1 MNDERHTR
9 IEVKDGIAEIT
20 LDRPERMNAWTVQMR
35 DELNEHLVRCDQD
48 DAVRALIVTGAGR
61 AFCAG
66 ADLERGGDTFAAGE
80 SRPQRPAG
88 PTIVPAAPTIRASV
102 QTILP
107 WEVRKPIIAAINGAA
122 VGVGITLPLQYDIR
136 IAANE
141 AKIGF
146 LFVRRGVVPEL
157 SSTWILPRLVGIA
170 RASDLLLTGRIISGA
185 EAALLGLVNEAVP
198 AERVLPRA
206 REIARE
212 IAENCAP
219 ISVAL
224 TKRMIW
230 EHLGGPPPA
239 EVAKRESRA
248 LYALGRMADAKEGVL
263 SFLEKR
269 KPHFTLSPTKDSPP
283 LEPID

>member
-1 MNDERHTR
+1 MSDERHTR
-9 IEVKDGIAEIT
+9 IEIKDGIAQLT
-20 LDRPERMNAWTVQMR
+20 LDRPQRMNAWTAQMGV
-35 DELNEHLVRCDQD
+35 ELNEHLVRCDQD
-48 DAVRALIVTGAGR
+48 DAVRAVIVTGAGR

-66 ADLERGGDTFAAGE
+66 ADLERGGDTFAGVDTP
-80 SRPQRPAG
+80 RD
-88 PTIVPAAPTIRASV
+88 RAMGG
-102 QTILP
+102 QTIQP

-136 IAANE
+136 IAARD
-141 AKIGF
+141 AKLGF
-146 LFVRRGVVPEL
+146 LFVRRGVVTEL

-170 RASDLLLTGRIISGA
+170 RASDLLLTGRIVTGE
-185 EAALLGLVNEAVP
+185 EAAQLGLVNEAVP

-206 REIARE
+206 WEIARS

-219 ISVAL
+219 VSVAL

-239 EVAKRESRA
+239 QVAKREGRA
-248 LYALGRMADAKEGVL
+248 LTALGRTADAVEGVK

-269 KPHFTLSPTKDSPP
+269 APRWTLSPTKDAPP
-283 LEPID
+283 LQPLD